1 MVRGMTVSQIAI
13 IVGGLLS
20 LLMAAFHSQFFS
32 LFGWRREFEALSVR
46 TRKIIYAIHLALLL
60 LLLGFACVSFAAS
73 KELSQARGLALAFNA
88 MYSLFW
94 LWRTTWQIACF
105 GPRKK
110 TNSSSFA
117 LHYIL
122 IASFAL
128 LCIAYALPIIL
139 RFAAT

>member
-1 MVRGMTVSQIAI
+1 MPVSQIAI

-94 LWRTTWQIACF
+94 LWRTIWQIACF
-105 GPRKK
+105 GRKK
-110 TNSSSFA
+110 TSSGSLA

-122 IASFAL
+122 IASFSL